1 MRAGVTTRPLESR
14 LLPDTNR
21 MPFLPLLFI
30 CAANAQSPPADQI
43 PINTP
48 YVESPTRIV
57 GAMLE
62 LAGVGSADTVY
73 DLGCGDGRIVI
84 SAAQKYGARGV
95 GIDINPARIEEA
107 RANARSAGVTDRV
120 NFEVRD
126 LFDAD
131 IRNAT
136 VVALYLLPEAN
147 LRLRPRLIS
156 ELKPGTRVVSHSFD
170 MGDWKPDKEAIVD
183 GDHVYVWTIP
193 DRIQH

>member
-1 MRAGVTTRPLESR
+1 MITG
-14 LLPDTNR
+14 LL
-21 MPFLPLLFI
+21 I
-30 CAANAQSPPADQI
+30 CVAEAQSPSPGQI

-48 YVESPTRIV
+48 YVASEPRIV

-62 LAGVGSADTVY
+62 MAHVTGSDTVY

-107 RANARSAGVTDRV
+107 RANARSAGVSERV
-120 NFEVRD
+120 RFEVND

-147 LRLRPRLIS
+147 LRLRTRLLR
-156 ELKPGTRVVSHSFD
+156 ELKPGTRVISHSFD
-170 MGDWKPDKEAIVD
+170 MGDWKPDQDTLVD
-183 GDHVYVWTIP
+183 GDHLFLWTIP
-193 DRIQH
+193 EP

>member
-1 MRAGVTTRPLESR
+1 MRFI
-14 LLPDTNR
+14 
-21 MPFLPLLFI
+21 PFLIVTGLLI
-30 CAANAQSPPADQI
+30 CVAEGQSPSPEQV

-48 YVESPTRIV
+48 YVTTPPQIV
-57 GAMLE
+57 GAMLD
-62 LAGVGSADTVY
+62 LAGVRSGDTVY

-84 SAAQKYGARGV
+84 SAAKTYGARGV

-120 NFEVRD
+120 SFEVND

-147 LRLRPRLIS
+147 MRLRTRLIR
-156 ELKPGTRVVSHSFD
+156 ELKPGTRIVSHSFD
-170 MGDWKPDKEAIVD
+170 MGDWRPDKERVVD
-183 GDHVYVWTIP
+183 GDHLYLWTIP
-193 DRIQH
+193 G

>member
-1 MRAGVTTRPLESR
+1 MRFIPLPIVTG
-14 LLPDTNR
+14 LL
-21 MPFLPLLFI
+21 I
-30 CAANAQSPPADQI
+30 CVAEGQSPPPGQI

-48 YVESPTRIV
+48 FVTSPPQIV
-57 GAMLE
+57 GAMLD
-62 LAGVGSADTVY
+62 LANVSSSDTVY

-84 SAAQKYGARGV
+84 SAAKKYGARGV

-120 NFEVRD
+120 SFAVKD

-147 LRLRPRLIS
+147 IRLRPRLIR
-156 ELKPGTRVVSHSFD
+156 ELRPGTRVVSHSFD
-170 MGDWKPDKEAIVD
+170 MGDWKPDKEKLVD
-183 GDHVYVWTIP
+183 GDHVYLWTIP
-193 DRIQH
+193 EP